1 MRYKTIEKIGRTLR
15 VYEDG
20 RIYREAFTIVFSN
33 GRSQNYKGCFVK
45 QHVSLRG
52 YYVFNLRN
60 KPSKKIYTVHRI
72 VAEAFLNDFSKSL
85 EVDHI
90 DGNKLNNNVNN
101 LRMLT
106 KAENSRAFR
115 KKAKNCASK
124 YLGVSFDKRPKV
136 RIKKWYSRIEL
147 KGKSYSLGYHKTEEE
162 AALAYNQKAIELGFP
177 PERLNVIE
185 K

>member
-1 MRYKTIEKIGRTLR
+1 MRNKTIEKNGRTLR

-20 RIYREAFTIVFSN
+20 RIYREGFTIVYSS
-33 GRSQNYKGCFVK
+33 GRSRNFEGSFMKQYVGLKGYCQF
-45 QHVSLRG
+45 S
-52 YYVFNLRN
+52 LRN
-60 KPSKKIYTVHRI
+60 KSSKKIYTVHRI

-90 DGNKLNNNVNN
+90 DGNKSNNNVNN

-115 KKAKNCASK
+115 KKAKNCTSK
-124 YLGVSFDKRPKV
+124 YLGVCLDKRP
-136 RIKKWYSRIEL
+136 RIKNKKWYSKIEL
-147 KGKSYSLGYHKTEEE
+147 KGKSYFLGYHKTEEE
-162 AALAYNQKAIELGFP
+162 AALAYNKKAKKLRFP
-177 PERLNVIE
+177 PERINVIE